1 MISLLESAKLA
12 DGRNILNFSVDTA
25 EEINQLPSG
34 GAKWESMG
42 HDYGVPA
49 VGSTATLEDTGETYY
64 LNKYLQ
70 WELVG
75 KGEVLS
81 SVYYVAVDEAQD
93 GNYYSNYTFT
103 EIKNYYEEG
112 NGIYLKN
119 GEDIYILS
127 YINELSAQ
135 FVQIY
140 NHNGVKAQSF
150 MFSLVDGELIITKHD
165 LSFGLL
171 HVPTSADYT
180 YGQTIVTYD
189 TTDGIT
195 IHGKTKFV
203 NTVGEDTFDS
213 SIEIPIQGKDGITID
228 KDSDTEFVNIRGAK
242 AVIFDAL
249 PTATNGTI
257 TEAQLAELQA
267 STSNYIMFNNKKY
280 TYVDESTEEGY
291 IKYSLLDY
299 ENNEAVIKVITVTIN
314 TLSWVLNTKSGI
326 ATKEDIHDTME
337 DPTSFKTLFGNQHIV
352 GNGNIDIYEHDIVI
366 TGTNLKAFFTVYS
379 SKNTKVDSLND
390 LKLICGEKF
399 TKFCTGYVD
408 STAVMGITELKLLKV
423 NGTDQL
429 LTGVTFEDTLTTI

>member
-12 DGRNILNFSVDTA
+12 DGRNILNFSVDTVDELA
-25 EEINQLPSG
+25 LLPSG

-81 SVYYVAVDEAQD
+81 SVYYVTVEEAQD

-127 YINELSAQ
+127 YINNLSAQ

-180 YGQTIVTYD
+180 YGQTTVTYD

-242 AVIFDAL
+242 AVILDAL
-249 PTATNGTI
+249 PTAKNGTI

-299 ENNEAVIKVITVTIN
+299 ENNDAVIKVISVTIN

-352 GNGNIDIYEHDIVI
+352 GNGNIDIYEHDII
-366 TGTNLKAFFTVYS
+366 ISGENIKAFLTVYS

-399 TKFCTGYVD
+399 TKSCTGYVD
-408 STAVMGITELKLLKV
+408 NTAVMAITELKLLKI

-429 LTGVTFEDTLTTI
+429 LTGVTFDDTVTTI

>member
-12 DGRNILNFSVDTA
+12 DGRNILNFSVDTVDELA
-25 EEINQLPSG
+25 LLPSG

-81 SVYYVAVDEAQD
+81 SVYYVAVEEAQD

-127 YINELSAQ
+127 YINNLSAQ

-140 NHNGVKAQSF
+140 NHNGVRTQSF

-180 YGQTIVTYD
+180 YGQTTVTYD

-242 AVIFDAL
+242 AVILDAL
-249 PTATNGTI
+249 PTAKNGMI

-280 TYVDESTEEGY
+280 TYVD
-291 IKYSLLDY
+291 
-299 ENNEAVIKVITVTIN
+299 N
-314 TLSWVLNTKSGI
+314 
-326 ATKEDIHDTME
+326 
-337 DPTSFKTLFGNQHIV
+337 
-352 GNGNIDIYEHDIVI
+352 
-366 TGTNLKAFFTVYS
+366 
-379 SKNTKVDSLND
+379 
-390 LKLICGEKF
+390 
-399 TKFCTGYVD
+399 
-408 STAVMGITELKLLKV
+408 TAVMAITELKLLKI

-429 LTGVTFEDTLTTI
+429 LTGVTFDDTVTTI

>member
-12 DGRNILNFSVDTA
+12 DGRNILNFSVDTVDELA
-25 EEINQLPSG
+25 LLPSG

-81 SVYYVAVDEAQD
+81 SVYYVTVEEAQD

-140 NHNGVKAQSF
+140 NHNGVRAQSF

-180 YGQTIVTYD
+180 YGQTTVTYD

-242 AVIFDAL
+242 AVILDAL
-249 PTATNGTI
+249 PTAKNGTI

-299 ENNEAVIKVITVTIN
+299 ENNDAVIKVISVTIN

-326 ATKEDIHDTME
+326 ATKEDIHNTME

-352 GNGNIDIYEHDIVI
+352 GNGNIDIYEHDII
-366 TGTNLKAFFTVYS
+366 ISGENIKAFLTVYS

-399 TKFCTGYVD
+399 TKSCTGYVD
-408 STAVMGITELKLLKV
+408 NTAVMAITELKLLKI

-429 LTGVTFEDTLTTI
+429 LTGVTFDDTVTTI

>member
-12 DGRNILNFSVDTA
+12 DGRNILNFSVDTVDELA
-25 EEINQLPSG
+25 LLPSG

-81 SVYYVAVDEAQD
+81 SVYYVTVEEAQD

-127 YINELSAQ
+127 YMNELSAQ

-171 HVPTSADYT
+171 HVPMSADYT
-180 YGQTIVTYD
+180 YGQTTVTYD

-242 AVIFDAL
+242 AVILNAL
-249 PTATNGTI
+249 PTAKNGTI

-299 ENNEAVIKVITVTIN
+299 ENNDAVIKVISVTIN
-314 TLSWVLNTKSGI
+314 TLSWVLKTKSGI

-337 DPTSFKTLFGNQHIV
+337 DPTSFKTLFGNQSIV
-352 GNGNIDIYEHDIVI
+352 GNGNIDIYEHDII
-366 TGTNLKAFFTVYS
+366 ISGENIKAFLTVYS

-399 TKFCTGYVD
+399 TKSCTGYVD
-408 STAVMGITELKLLKV
+408 NTAVMAITELKLLKI

-429 LTGVTFEDTLTTI
+429 LTGVTFDDTVTTI

>member
-81 SVYYVAVDEAQD
+81 SVYYVAVDETQD

-180 YGQTIVTYD
+180 YGQTTVTYD

-228 KDSDTEFVNIRGAK
+228 KDANTEFVNIRGAK
-242 AVIFDAL
+242 AVILDAL

-280 TYVDESTEEGY
+280 TYVDESTVEGY

-299 ENNEAVIKVITVTIN
+299 ENNEAVIKVIAVTIN
-314 TLSWVLNTKSGI
+314 TLSWVLNTKNGV
-326 ATKEDIHDTME
+326 ATKDDIKTTME

-366 TGTNLKAFFTVYS
+366 TGTNLKAFLTVYS

-390 LKLICGEKF
+390 LKLLCGDKF
-399 TKFCTGYVD
+399 TKSCTGYVD
-408 STAVMGITELKLLKV
+408 NTTVMAITELKLLKI

>member
-12 DGRNILNFSVDTA
+12 DGRNILNFSVDTVD
-25 EEINQLPSG
+25 ELILLPSG

-81 SVYYVAVDEAQD
+81 SVYYVTVEEAQD

-127 YINELSAQ
+127 YINNISAQ

-140 NHNGVKAQSF
+140 NHNGVRAQSF

-180 YGQTIVTYD
+180 YGQTTVTYD

-213 SIEIPIQGKDGITID
+213 SIEIPI
-228 KDSDTEFVNIRGAK
+228 
-242 AVIFDAL
+242 
-249 PTATNGTI
+249 
-257 TEAQLAELQA
+257 
-267 STSNYIMFNNKKY
+267 
-280 TYVDESTEEGY
+280 
-291 IKYSLLDY
+291 
-299 ENNEAVIKVITVTIN
+299 
-314 TLSWVLNTKSGI
+314 
-326 ATKEDIHDTME
+326 
-337 DPTSFKTLFGNQHIV
+337 
-352 GNGNIDIYEHDIVI
+352 
-366 TGTNLKAFFTVYS
+366 
-379 SKNTKVDSLND
+379 
-390 LKLICGEKF
+390 
-399 TKFCTGYVD
+399 
-408 STAVMGITELKLLKV
+408 
-423 NGTDQL
+423 
-429 LTGVTFEDTLTTI
+429 

>member
-12 DGRNILNFSVDTA
+12 DGRNILNFSVDTVDELA
-25 EEINQLPSG
+25 LLPSG

-81 SVYYVAVDEAQD
+81 SVYYVTVEEAQD

-119 GEDIYILS
+119 GEDVYILS

-180 YGQTIVTYD
+180 YGQTTVTYD

-242 AVIFDAL
+242 AVILDAL
-249 PTATNGTI
+249 PTAKNGTI

-299 ENNEAVIKVITVTIN
+299 ENNDAVIKVISVTIN

-337 DPTSFKTLFGNQHIV
+337 DPTSFKTLFGNHSIV
-352 GNGNIDIYEHDIVI
+352 GNGNIDIYEHDII
-366 TGTNLKAFFTVYS
+366 ISGENIKAFLPVYS

-399 TKFCTGYVD
+399 TKSCTGYVD
-408 STAVMGITELKLLKV
+408 NTAVMAITELKLLKI

-429 LTGVTFEDTLTTI
+429 LTGVTFDDTVTTI

>member
-81 SVYYVAVDEAQD
+81 SVYYVTVDEAQD

-140 NHNGVKAQSF
+140 NHNVVKAQSF
-150 MFSLVDGELIITKHD
+150 IFSLVDGELIITKHD

-180 YGQTIVTYD
+180 YGQTTVTYD

-213 SIEIPIQGKDGITID
+213 SIEILIQGKDGITID
-228 KDSDTEFVNIRGAK
+228 KDADTEFVNIRGAK
-242 AVIFDAL
+242 AVILDAL

-280 TYVDESTEEGY
+280 IYVDESTEEGY

-299 ENNEAVIKVITVTIN
+299 ENNDAVIKVISVTIN

-366 TGTNLKAFFTVYS
+366 TGTNLKAFLTVYS

-390 LKLICGEKF
+390 LKLLCGDTF
-399 TKFCTGYVD
+399 TKSCTGYVD
-408 STAVMGITELKLLKV
+408 STAVMAITELKLLKV

>member
-81 SVYYVAVDEAQD
+81 SVYYVTVDEAQD

-119 GEDIYILS
+119 REDIYILS

-242 AVIFDAL
+242 AVILDAL

-379 SKNTKVDSLND
+379 SKNTKIDSLND

-399 TKFCTGYVD
+399 TKSCTGYVD
-408 STAVMGITELKLLKV
+408 STAVMAITELKLLKV

>member
-34 GAKWESMG
+34 GAKWESTG
-42 HDYGVPA
+42 HDYGAPA
-49 VGSTATLEDTGETYY
+49 VGSTATLEDTGESYY
-64 LNKYLQ
+64 LNGNLQ

-81 SVYYVAVDEAQD
+81 SVYYVTVEEGSD
-93 GNYYSNYTFT
+93 GDYMANYTFA
-103 EIKNYYEEG
+103 EIKSYYEEG

-127 YINELSAQ
+127 YINDISAQ

-180 YGQTIVTYD
+180 YGPTTVTYD
-189 TTDGIT
+189 TTDGLT
-195 IHGKTKFV
+195 IHGKTRFV
-203 NTVGEDTFDS
+203 NTVGEDNFDS

-228 KDSDTEFVNIRGAK
+228 KDADTEFVNIRGAK
-242 AVIFDAL
+242 AVILDAL

-267 STSNYIMFNNKKY
+267 STSN
-280 TYVDESTEEGY
+280 
-291 IKYSLLDY
+291 
-299 ENNEAVIKVITVTIN
+299 
-314 TLSWVLNTKSGI
+314 
-326 ATKEDIHDTME
+326 
-337 DPTSFKTLFGNQHIV
+337 TLFGNQHIV

-366 TGTNLKAFFTVYS
+366 TGDNIKAFLTVYS

-390 LKLICGEKF
+390 LKLLCGDTF
-399 TKFCTGYVD
+399 TKSCTSYVD
-408 STAVMGITELKLLKV
+408 STAVMAITELKLLKI
-423 NGTDQL
+423 NGTDHL
-429 LTGVTFEDTLTTI
+429 LAGVTFDDTLTTI

>member
-12 DGRNILNFSVDTA
+12 DGRNILNFSVDTVDELA
-25 EEINQLPSG
+25 LLPSG

-81 SVYYVAVDEAQD
+81 SVYYVTVEEAQD

-119 GEDIYILS
+119 GEDIYVLS

-140 NHNGVKAQSF
+140 NHNGVRAQSF

-180 YGQTIVTYD
+180 YGQTTVTYD

-242 AVIFDAL
+242 AVILDAL
-249 PTATNGTI
+249 PTAKNGTI

-299 ENNEAVIKVITVTIN
+299 ENNDAVIKVISVTIN

-337 DPTSFKTLFGNQHIV
+337 DPTSFKTLFGNHSIV
-352 GNGNIDIYEHDIVI
+352 GNGNIDIYEHDII
-366 TGTNLKAFFTVYS
+366 ISGENIKAFLPVYS

-399 TKFCTGYVD
+399 TKSCTGYVD
-408 STAVMGITELKLLKV
+408 NTAVMAITELKLLKI

-429 LTGVTFEDTLTTI
+429 LTGVTFDDTVTTI

>member
-12 DGRNILNFSVDTA
+12 DGRNILNFSVDTVDELA
-25 EEINQLPSG
+25 LLPSG

-81 SVYYVAVDEAQD
+81 SVYYVTVEEAQD

-119 GEDIYILS
+119 GEDVYILS

-140 NHNGVKAQSF
+140 NHNGVRAQSF
-150 MFSLVDGELIITKHD
+150 IFSLVDGELIITKHD

-180 YGQTIVTYD
+180 YGQTTVTYD

-242 AVIFDAL
+242 AVILDAL
-249 PTATNGTI
+249 PTAKNGTI

-299 ENNEAVIKVITVTIN
+299 ENNDAVIKVISVTIN

-337 DPTSFKTLFGNQHIV
+337 NPTSFKTLFGNQHIV
-352 GNGNIDIYEHDIVI
+352 GNGNIDIYEHDII
-366 TGTNLKAFFTVYS
+366 ISGENIKAFLTVYS
-379 SKNTKVDSLND
+379 SKNTKIDSLND
-390 LKLICGEKF
+390 LKLVCGEKF
-399 TKFCTGYVD
+399 TKSCTGYVD
-408 STAVMGITELKLLKV
+408 NTAVMAITELKLLKI

-429 LTGVTFEDTLTTI
+429 LTGVTFDDTVTTI

>member
-12 DGRNILNFSVDTA
+12 DGRNILNFSVDTVDELA
-25 EEINQLPSG
+25 LLPSG

-81 SVYYVAVDEAQD
+81 SVYYVTVEEAQD

-180 YGQTIVTYD
+180 YGQTTVTYD

-242 AVIFDAL
+242 AVILDAL
-249 PTATNGTI
+249 PTAKNGTI

-299 ENNEAVIKVITVTIN
+299 ENNDAVIKVISVTIN

-352 GNGNIDIYEHDIVI
+352 GNGNIDIYEHDII
-366 TGTNLKAFFTVYS
+366 ISGENIKAFLTVYS

-399 TKFCTGYVD
+399 TKSCTGYVD
-408 STAVMGITELKLLKV
+408 NTAVMAITELKLLKI

-429 LTGVTFEDTLTTI
+429 LTGVTFDDTVTTI

>member
-12 DGRNILNFSVDTA
+12 DGRNILNFSVDTVDELA
-25 EEINQLPSG
+25 LLPSG

-49 VGSTATLEDTGETYY
+49 AGSTATLEDTGETYY

-81 SVYYVAVDEAQD
+81 SVYYVTVEEAQD

-180 YGQTIVTYD
+180 YGQTTVTYD

-228 KDSDTEFVNIRGAK
+228 KDLDTEFVNIRGAK
-242 AVIFDAL
+242 AVILNAL
-249 PTATNGTI
+249 PTAKNGTI

-299 ENNEAVIKVITVTIN
+299 ENNDAVIKVISVTIN
-314 TLSWVLNTKSGI
+314 TLSWVLKTKSGI

-337 DPTSFKTLFGNQHIV
+337 DPTSFKTLFGNQSIV
-352 GNGNIDIYEHDIVI
+352 GNGNIDIYEHDII
-366 TGTNLKAFFTVYS
+366 ISGENIKAFLTVYS

-399 TKFCTGYVD
+399 TKSCTGYVD
-408 STAVMGITELKLLKV
+408 NTAVMAITELKLLKI

-429 LTGVTFEDTLTTI
+429 LTGVTFDDTVTTI

>member
-12 DGRNILNFSVDTA
+12 DGRNILNFSVDTVDELA
-25 EEINQLPSG
+25 LLPSG

-81 SVYYVAVDEAQD
+81 SVYYVTVEEAQD

-119 GEDIYILS
+119 GEDVYILS

-150 MFSLVDGELIITKHD
+150 IFSLVDGELIITKHD

-180 YGQTIVTYD
+180 YGQTTVTYD

-242 AVIFDAL
+242 AVILDAL
-249 PTATNGTI
+249 PTAKNGTI

-299 ENNEAVIKVITVTIN
+299 ENNDAVIKVISVTIN

-337 DPTSFKTLFGNQHIV
+337 DPTSFKTLFGNQYIV
-352 GNGNIDIYEHDIVI
+352 GNGNIDIYEHDII
-366 TGTNLKAFFTVYS
+366 ISGENIKAFLTVYS

-399 TKFCTGYVD
+399 TKSCTGYVD
-408 STAVMGITELKLLKV
+408 NTAVMAITELKLLKI

-429 LTGVTFEDTLTTI
+429 LTGVTFDDTVTTI

>member
-34 GAKWESMG
+34 GAKWESTG
-42 HDYGVPA
+42 HDYGAPA
-49 VGSTATLEDTGETYY
+49 VGSTATLEDTGESYY
-64 LNKYLQ
+64 LNGNLQ

-81 SVYYVAVDEAQD
+81 SVYYVTVEEGSD
-93 GNYYSNYTFT
+93 GNYMTNYTFA
-103 EIKNYYEEG
+103 EIKSYYEEG

-119 GEDIYILS
+119 GEDIYVLS
-127 YINELSAQ
+127 YINDISAQ

-150 MFSLVDGELIITKHD
+150 MLSLVEGELIITKHD

-180 YGQTIVTYD
+180 YGPTTVTYD
-189 TTDGIT
+189 TTDGLT
-195 IHGKTKFV
+195 IHGKTRFV
-203 NTVGEDTFDS
+203 NTVGEDNFDS
-213 SIEIPIQGKDGITID
+213 TIEIPIQGKDGITID
-228 KDSDTEFVNIRGAK
+228 KDADTEFINIRGAK
-242 AVIFDAL
+242 AVILDAL

-280 TYVDESTEEGY
+280 TYVDESTVEGY
-291 IKYSLLDY
+291 LKYSLLDY
-299 ENNEAVIKVITVTIN
+299 ENNEAVIKIIAITMN
-314 TLSWVLNTKSGI
+314 TLSWVLNTKSGV
-326 ATKEDIHDTME
+326 ATKDDIHNTME

-366 TGTNLKAFFTVYS
+366 TGDNIKAFLTVYS

-390 LKLICGEKF
+390 LKLLCGDTF
-399 TKFCTGYVD
+399 TKSCTGYVD
-408 STAVMGITELKLLKV
+408 STAVMAITELKLLKI

-429 LTGVTFEDTLTTI
+429 LTGVTFDDTLTTI

>member
-81 SVYYVAVDEAQD
+81 SVYYVTVDEAQD

-150 MFSLVDGELIITKHD
+150 IFSLVDGELIITKHD

-180 YGQTIVTYD
+180 YGQTTVTYD

-228 KDSDTEFVNIRGAK
+228 KDADTEFVNIRGAK
-242 AVIFDAL
+242 AVILDAL

-299 ENNEAVIKVITVTIN
+299 ENNDAVIKVISVTIN

-366 TGTNLKAFFTVYS
+366 TGTNLKAFLTVYS

-390 LKLICGEKF
+390 LKLLCGNTF
-399 TKFCTGYVD
+399 TKSCTGYVD
-408 STAVMGITELKLLKV
+408 STAVMAITELKLLKV

>member
-12 DGRNILNFSVDTA
+12 DGRNILNFSVDTVDELA
-25 EEINQLPSG
+25 LLPSG

-81 SVYYVAVDEAQD
+81 SVYYVTVEEAQD

-119 GEDIYILS
+119 GEDIYVLS

-140 NHNGVKAQSF
+140 NHNGVRAQSF

-180 YGQTIVTYD
+180 YGQTTVTYD

-242 AVIFDAL
+242 AVILDAL
-249 PTATNGTI
+249 PTAKNGTI

-299 ENNEAVIKVITVTIN
+299 ENNDAVIKVISVTIN

-352 GNGNIDIYEHDIVI
+352 GNGNIDIYEHDII
-366 TGTNLKAFFTVYS
+366 ISGENIKAFLTVYS

-399 TKFCTGYVD
+399 TKSCTGYVD
-408 STAVMGITELKLLKV
+408 NTAVMAITELKLLKI

-429 LTGVTFEDTLTTI
+429 LTGVTFDDTVTTI

>member
-12 DGRNILNFSVDTA
+12 DGCNILNFSVDTVDELA
-25 EEINQLPSG
+25 LLPSG

-81 SVYYVAVDEAQD
+81 SVYYVTVDEAQD
-93 GNYYSNYTFT
+93 GNYYSNYTFI

-127 YINELSAQ
+127 YINDLSAQ

-140 NHNGVKAQSF
+140 NHNGVRAQSF
-150 MFSLVDGELIITKHD
+150 IFSLVDGELIITKHD

-180 YGQTIVTYD
+180 YGQTTVTYD

-242 AVIFDAL
+242 AVILDAL
-249 PTATNGTI
+249 PTAKNGTI

-299 ENNEAVIKVITVTIN
+299 ENNDAVIKVISVTIN

-337 DPTSFKTLFGNQHIV
+337 DPTSFKTLFGNHSIV
-352 GNGNIDIYEHDIVI
+352 GNGNIDIYEHDII
-366 TGTNLKAFFTVYS
+366 ISGENIKAFLPVYS

-399 TKFCTGYVD
+399 TKSCTGYVD
-408 STAVMGITELKLLKV
+408 NTAVMAITELKLLKI

-429 LTGVTFEDTLTTI
+429 LTGVTFDDTVTTI

>member
-12 DGRNILNFSVDTA
+12 DGRNILNFSVDTVDELA
-25 EEINQLPSG
+25 LLPSG

-81 SVYYVAVDEAQD
+81 SVYYVTVEEAQD

-112 NGIYLKN
+112 NGFYLKN
-119 GEDIYILS
+119 GEDIYVLS

-140 NHNGVKAQSF
+140 NHNGVRAQSF

-180 YGQTIVTYD
+180 YGQTTVTYD

-242 AVIFDAL
+242 AVILDAL
-249 PTATNGTI
+249 PTAKNGTI

-299 ENNEAVIKVITVTIN
+299 ENNDAVIKVISVTIN

-337 DPTSFKTLFGNQHIV
+337 DPTSFKTLFGNHSIV
-352 GNGNIDIYEHDIVI
+352 GNGNIDIYEHDII
-366 TGTNLKAFFTVYS
+366 ISGENIKAFLPVYS

-399 TKFCTGYVD
+399 TKSCTGYVD
-408 STAVMGITELKLLKV
+408 NTAVMAITELKLLKI

-429 LTGVTFEDTLTTI
+429 LTGVTFDDTVTTI

>member
-12 DGRNILNFSVDTA
+12 DGRNILNFSVDTVDELA
-25 EEINQLPSG
+25 LLPSG

-81 SVYYVAVDEAQD
+81 SVYYVTVEEAQD

-127 YINELSAQ
+127 YINNLSAQ

-180 YGQTIVTYD
+180 YGQTTVTYD

-242 AVIFDAL
+242 AVILDAL
-249 PTATNGTI
+249 PTAKNGTI

-299 ENNEAVIKVITVTIN
+299 ENNDAVIKVISVTIN
-314 TLSWVLNTKSGI
+314 TLSWVLNIKSGI

-352 GNGNIDIYEHDIVI
+352 GNGNIDIYEHDII
-366 TGTNLKAFFTVYS
+366 ISGENIKAFLTVYS

-399 TKFCTGYVD
+399 TKSCTGYVD
-408 STAVMGITELKLLKV
+408 NTAVMAITELKLLKI

-429 LTGVTFEDTLTTI
+429 LTGVTFDDTVTTI

>member
-34 GAKWESMG
+34 GAKWESTG

-49 VGSTATLEDTGETYY
+49 VGSTATLEDTGESYY
-64 LNKYLQ
+64 LNGNLQ

-81 SVYYVAVDEAQD
+81 SVYYITVEEDSD
-93 GNYYSNYTFT
+93 GNYMTNYTFA
-103 EIKNYYEEG
+103 EITSYYEEG

-119 GEDIYILS
+119 GEDIYVLS
-127 YINELSAQ
+127 YINDISAQ

-180 YGQTIVTYD
+180 YGPTTVIYD
-189 TTDGIT
+189 TTDGLT

-203 NTVGEDTFDS
+203 NTVGENTFDS

-228 KDSDTEFVNIRGAK
+228 KDADTEFVNIRGAK
-242 AVIFDAL
+242 AVVLDAL
-249 PTATNGTI
+249 PAATNGTI

-280 TYVDESTEEGY
+280 TYVDESKTEGY

-299 ENNEAVIKVITVTIN
+299 ENNDAVIKVISVTMN
-314 TLSWVLNTKSGI
+314 TLSWVLNTKSGV
-326 ATKEDIHDTME
+326 ATKDDIKTTME
-337 DPTSFKTLFGNQHIV
+337 DPTSFKTLFGNQRIV

-366 TGTNLKAFFTVYS
+366 TGTNLKAFLTVYS

-390 LKLICGEKF
+390 LKLLCGDTF
-399 TKFCTGYVD
+399 TKSCTGYVD
-408 STAVMGITELKLLKV
+408 STAVMAITELKLLKV